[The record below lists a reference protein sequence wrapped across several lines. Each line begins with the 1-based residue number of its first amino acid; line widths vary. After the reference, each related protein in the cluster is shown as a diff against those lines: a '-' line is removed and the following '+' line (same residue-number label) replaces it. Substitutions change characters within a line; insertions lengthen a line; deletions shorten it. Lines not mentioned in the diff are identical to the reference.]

1 MSMRKKETKAEEE
14 GNSYLV
20 SDRSRSFIYLILYPP
35 CTNVM
40 ASACVLVI
48 HSECDS
54 ICIFRTLHGL
64 KNKVISIL
72 LCMLCNNYH
81 ACRGTIALTD
91 LTDPVKESSW
101 KGFVTAIR
109 VCGFPAPAF
118 KYWCGSH
125 TSAVSLLQA

>member
-1 MSMRKKETKAEEE
+1 MRKKEKKAEEE

-20 SDRSRSFIYLILYPP
+20 SDRSRSFIYLILYQT

-72 LCMLCNNYH
+72 LYMLCNNYH

-91 LTDPVKESSW
+91 LTDPVNESN
-101 KGFVTAIR
+101 
-109 VCGFPAPAF
+109 
-118 KYWCGSH
+118 
-125 TSAVSLLQA
+125 

>member
-20 SDRSRSFIYLILYPP
+20 SDRSRSFIYLTLYPP
-35 CTNVM
+35 CANVM

-54 ICIFRTLHGL
+54 ICIFRTLDGL

-72 LCMLCNNYH
+72 LCMLCINYH

-91 LTDPVKESSW
+91 LTDPVKGSSW
-101 KGFVTAIR
+101 KGFVTAVR
-109 VCGFPAPAF
+109 VCGFSCTCF
-118 KYWCGSH
+118 
-125 TSAVSLLQA
+125 